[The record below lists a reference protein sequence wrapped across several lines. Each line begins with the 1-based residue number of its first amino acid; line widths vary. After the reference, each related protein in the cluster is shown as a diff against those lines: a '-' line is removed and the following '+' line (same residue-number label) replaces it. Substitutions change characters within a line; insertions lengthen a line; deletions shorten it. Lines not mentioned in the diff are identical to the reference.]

1 VRRRPARPLPV
12 PRSTVARSI
21 DFLGSATLVGAV
33 STLLLGV
40 SIKASSELPWAHP
53 AILGLLGGSV
63 GFALLFVAT
72 EARWSSHPVMP
83 LGLVA
88 RRTPAAVAASSFF
101 GSMTAFSMV
110 RRGCV
115 PCECM
120 C

>member
-1 VRRRPARPLPV
+1 VRRRPAPPLPV
-12 PRSTVARSI
+12 PRSTGARSI
-21 DFLGSATLVGAV
+21 DFLGSTTLVGAV

-83 LGLVA
+83 LGLVV
-88 RRTPAAVAASSFF
+88 RPTPAAGGASSFF

-110 RRGCV
+110 RHGRV
-115 PCECM
+115 PW
-120 C
+120 